1 MSTALLQV
9 RMDNELKQRVD
20 KRLKRMGLTMSAAVN
35 MLMYQIDIQ
44 GRIPFEIV
52 DHKENLA
59 ESVSNINA
67 GIGLSKVYNDEDEM
81 WKDLGV

>member
-9 RMDNELKQRVD
+9 RMDSELKSRVD

-52 DHKENLA
+52 DRG
-59 ESVSNINA
+59 ESLDETVRNINA
-67 GIGLSKVYNDEDEM
+67 GVGLSKGYTDLDEM